1 MIGSGYLNASYAPVK
16 FVPAQSGFPTRT
28 TPMAR
33 RGFNPVGSVVL
44 ARFKLRV
51 SSPYSQDMEDF
62 DGFYKEGKAMMFNPK
77 VDGAFR
83 FTTAEAQRYGT
94 TGFGNACLTAYKVL
108 AANSGTRYIQINYG
122 GGWDNHQKTI
132 LTECSNPIREPVR
145 QWPVATDDGPQ
156 VERPAQ

>member
-1 MIGSGYLNASYAPVK
+1 
-16 FVPAQSGFPTRT
+16 
-28 TPMAR
+28 
-33 RGFNPVGSVVL
+33 
-44 ARFKLRV
+44 
-51 SSPYSQDMEDF
+51 
-62 DGFYKEGKAMMFNPK
+62 MMFNPK

-122 GGWDNHQKTI
+122 GWDNHQNI
-132 LTECSNPIREPVR
+132 YSPNVLTQYREPVR